1 MGRSFITIIAHIR
14 RGHTHFYFSAPAS
27 DWTDP
32 QNPSLWQDGVK
43 TLYDPCPAGWRVPR
57 SGIAD
62 SGGSPWGLLSLTNSS
77 WVKNGALTGRR
88 FDNTVVQKAL
98 SAWYPV
104 TGLRNGTKGVHS
116 NINTEGAVWSVTASA
131 TSPDMSYGFGL
142 FENSVE
148 PARNHFR
155 GHGISVRCIRE

>member
-1 MGRSFITIIAHIR
+1 M
-14 RGHTHFYFSAPAS
+14 
-27 DWTDP
+27 
-32 QNPSLWQDGVK
+32 
-43 TLYDPCPAGWRVPR
+43 PR
-57 SGIAD
+57 SGEEER
-62 SGGSPWGLLSLTNSS
+62 SPWVFLSLTNSS

-104 TGLRNGTKGVHS
+104 TGLRNGTRGVYS

-131 TSPDMSYGFGL
+131 TSPGMSYGFGL

-148 PARNHFR
+148 SARNHFR
-155 GHGISVRCIRE
+155 GHGISVRCVRE